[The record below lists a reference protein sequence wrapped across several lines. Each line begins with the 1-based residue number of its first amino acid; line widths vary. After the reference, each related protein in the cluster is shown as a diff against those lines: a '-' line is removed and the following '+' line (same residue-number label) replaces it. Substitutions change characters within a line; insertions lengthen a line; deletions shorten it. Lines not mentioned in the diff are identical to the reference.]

1 MKPTII
7 LVQEHWKIELVTESQ
22 LGEVQMK
29 PPLVTRIKIF
39 FKYFLDE
46 NFQKQGHS
54 AVQGTGTSISE

>member
-1 MKPTII
+1 
-7 LVQEHWKIELVTESQ
+7 
-22 LGEVQMK
+22 MK